1 MTLQAVMINLQY
13 QTDLTNILQT
23 ASLSEQCREV
33 CLQFPLKLVIA
44 LRYKIKFCVFSVL
57 SSYFQLCGEAVL
69 CDTMRLSL
77 ELPGLMIAGGQSSH
91 AAAGHLSQVKQAAAS
106 LNITSAQVSSVKLP
120 S

>member
-1 MTLQAVMINLQY
+1 MTLHAVMINLQY

-23 ASLSEQCREV
+23 ASHQSSAEKCV
-33 CLQFPLKLVIA
+33 CNFPLKLVIA

-106 LNITSAQVSSVKLP
+106 LNITSVQVSNVKLP